1 MTLDRRN
8 VLSAGLL
15 ASATAAGV
23 ATVGVRSTEARSYGA
38 AGQGNDIGLVS
49 GSQVDQAPVLQMA
62 LDTATDRG
70 APLHLP
76 PGHFRIGGLRLR
88 SGARLI
94 CADGLTRLEH
104 TGSGPFIT
112 AEDAAS
118 IAIEGIA
125 VDGAYAAL
133 GDAEGL
139 IAITRCRS
147 VQLHHLHVT
156 RSPGNG
162 IALFASG
169 GSVTD
174 CTIDNAMQAA
184 VRSLDA
190 TGLQVSHNDIADCGN
205 NGIQI
210 WRSEAGQDGSV
221 IAGNRIVR
229 IRADGGGSGQN
240 GNGINAFR
248 AGAVLVSG
256 NRITDCAF
264 SAVRG
269 NASNNIQ
276 IIGNSCTRL
285 GEVAIY
291 SEFGF
296 EGALIASNVVDQAA
310 TGITVTNFNE
320 GGRLAV
326 IQGNL
331 VRNLFR
337 REHEPVDKRGH
348 GITAEADCAM
358 TGNVIERAP
367 TAGIVIGWGAYMRD
381 VVATSN
387 LVRDSRVGILISADP
402 SAGACLVT
410 GNMISSAKLGAVR
423 AMNSEGEPVGADL
436 VHGGN
441 GNKRIAVSGNLSV

>member
-1 MTLDRRN
+1 MTTDRRN
-8 VLSAGLL
+8 LLSAGL
-15 ASATAAGV
+15 AAGAAV
-23 ATVGVRSTEARSYGA
+23 AGIAAVGVRSAEARSYGS
-38 AGQGNDIGLVS
+38 AGDDIGLVS
-49 GSQVDQAPVLQMA
+49 GSRIDQAPVLQAA
-62 LDTATDRG
+62 LDAATDRG

-94 CADGLTRLEH
+94 GADGLTKLEH
-104 TGSGPFIT
+104 AGAGPFIT
-112 AEDAAS
+112 AEDAES

-125 VDGAYAAL
+125 FDGAYAVL
-133 GDAEGL
+133 GDADGL
-139 IAITRCRS
+139 IAIARAKS
-147 VQLHHLHVT
+147 VRLNRLRLS

-162 IALFASG
+162 IALFACG

-190 TGLQVSHNDIADCGN
+190 TGLEVSHNDIADCGN

-210 WRSEAGQDGSV
+210 WRSEAGEDGSIV
-221 IAGNRIVR
+221 VGNRIVR
-229 IRADGGGSGQN
+229 IRADGGGTGQN
-240 GNGINAFR
+240 GNGVNAFL

-276 IIGNSCTRL
+276 IIGNSCSRL

-296 EGALIASNVVDQAA
+296 EGALIANNFVDNAA

-326 IQGNL
+326 IQGNV

-367 TAGIVIGWGAYMRD
+367 TAGIVIGWGAYMRE

-387 LVRDSRVGILISADP
+387 LVRDSRVGILVSVDP
-402 SAGACLVT
+402 SAGACLIAS
-410 GNMISSAKLGAVR
+410 NMISGAKLGAIR
-423 AMNSEGEPVGADL
+423 AMDGEGEPVGADL
-436 VHGGN
+436 VHGGD
-441 GNKRIAVSGNLSV
+441 GNKRISVSGNVAV